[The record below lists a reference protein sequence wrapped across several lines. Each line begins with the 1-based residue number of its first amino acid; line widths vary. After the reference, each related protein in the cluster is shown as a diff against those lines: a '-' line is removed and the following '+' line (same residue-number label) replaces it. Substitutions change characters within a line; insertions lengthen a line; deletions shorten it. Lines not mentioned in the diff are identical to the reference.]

1 MRSETRSP
9 SHALNLCGIQYAR
22 EALPGWDWL
31 GLAGARRAER
41 NQGVSMEMSDRTR
54 RIIIAVA
61 VGVVVIALVCAVLFT
76 IFGLWPI
83 VVDITLVITALASL
97 ALLSFLIYATLSLTR
112 TVLRIRD
119 ELMPTLESLKSTSAT
134 VRETAKTAARSV
146 SIPLC
151 ARPAP
156 CWAPLA
162 WPASSSGAARLAA
175 APSAASAAA
184 RNWSSSWS
192 ARSGK
197 PSPRALP
204 SRLARRSSIR

>member
-1 MRSETRSP
+1 M
-9 SHALNLCGIQYAR
+9 GQ
-22 EALPGWDWL
+22 
-31 GLAGARRAER
+31 AGARRAER
-41 NQGVSMEMSDRTR
+41 NQGGIMEMSDRTR

-134 VRETAKTAARSV
+134 VRETAKTASSFGVNPAVRTASAVLGATGVASVILRRGEARSR
-146 SIPLC
+146 SERRQRRRQELERELEREEREAFATGATIATGEAILDTL
-151 ARPAP
+151 AP
-156 CWAPLA
+156 ED
-162 WPASSSGAARLAA
+162 
-175 APSAASAAA
+175 
-184 RNWSSSWS
+184 RNG
-192 ARSGK
+192 RH
-197 PSPRALP
+197 
-204 SRLARRSSIR
+204 